1 MANVKEKVCIPEE
14 KDYRLVFSKA
24 DTIIEEHSLGEL
36 LEDLE
41 RGYIVDDISMQRDS
55 GQWSSKDSS
64 LLIHTALKGLSIYPI
79 SLDQEN
85 TGSGQIKRLTDGKQR
100 LNVFESYKN
109 NEFALYKFTPSVTV
123 KGVKMVPQLDDE
135 GNVIKKRNKVV
146 MVPELDEQGKPI
158 IEEKTYKIA
167 GKYFSQLPDDLQY
180 QFLHYKKMKQL
191 VHIGYTEEET
201 KLQMLRDNT
210 SVKMN
215 PAQIGIVV
223 AGEDLASW
231 LKNLREHNLF
241 LNHSKWSAKQ
251 KKQSA
256 IERCVVESFVLSD
269 DISNWQDSY
278 PKNNEFFIAND
289 SEDNRENYISL
300 IDEFDDII
308 KDFPELWDKLDKNNL
323 YIILAAYC
331 HFCNL
336 NASCSKRSFGEFLCA
351 WFNEIKVTTN
361 YDPKENEDNSGT
373 KHKATVLGKLAI
385 LDEECKKYMDGFGI
399 VAEEDKCDK
408 IEMIDNL
415 ANMEC
420 EADLSDFDN
429 KLTALVNISSNDE
442 PDFDLKTLMIASG
455 FEFGN
460 FGKEALYKF
469 KCYYT
474 DLSGDEKET
483 LISDAGIYTDCMSEY
498 FDEIPWDS
506 KFITPDNILCMF
518 YINKKAFDEE
528 IDEDVVKGWIKKFIT
543 EEFVSD
549 DTYVNVRED
558 QVNYIMGRISILVHS
573 FEKYILEKE
582 IEEEEV

>member
-1 MANVKEKVCIPEE
+1 MANVKEKICIPEE

-41 RGYIVDDISMQRDS
+41 RGYIVDDIAMQRDS
-55 GQWSSKDSS
+55 GQWSGKDSS
-64 LLIHTALKGLSIYPI
+64 LLIHTVLKGLSIYPI

-123 KGVKMVPQLDDE
+123 KGVKMVPQFDGE
-135 GNVIKKRNKVV
+135 GNVVKKRNKVV

-167 GKYFSQLPDDLQY
+167 GKYFRQLPDDLQY

-215 PAQIGIVV
+215 PAQIGVVV
-223 AGEDLASW
+223 AGEDLATW

-289 SEDNRENYISL
+289 SEDNRDNYVSL
-300 IDEFDDII
+300 IDEFDAII
-308 KDFPELWDKLDKNNL
+308 EEYPELWDKLDKNNL

-331 HFCNL
+331 HFCNK
-336 NASCSKRSFGEFLCA
+336 NTIHNKNSFGKFLCA
-351 WFNEIKVTTN
+351 WFNDIKDTTD
-361 YDPKENEDNSGT
+361 YDPKENEDKSGT
-373 KHKATVLGKLAI
+373 KHKTTVLGKLAI
-385 LDEECKKYMDGFGI
+385 LNAECKKYMEAYGEE
-399 VAEEDKCDK
+399 VEKAEDLD
-408 IEMIDNL
+408 IADTINTD
-415 ANMEC
+415 
-420 EADLSDFDN
+420 EAMRTVELKPIIFTNALHNVLDEYDPINESEKTAFDY
-429 KLTALVNISSNDE
+429 A
-442 PDFDLKTLMIASG
+442 TLMISARYPG
-455 FEFGN
+455 YNDFN
-460 FGKEALYKF
+460 MDTLQKFGKYYEELSAEEQKLLIEDAETYTTGLKENFDDAFMNEKF
-469 KCYYT
+469 LTK
-474 DLSGDEKET
+474 
-483 LISDAGIYTDCMSEY
+483 
-498 FDEIPWDS
+498 
-506 KFITPDNILCMF
+506 DNILCMF
-518 YINKKAFDEE
+518 DVFVEAWKDD
-528 IDEDVVKGWIKKFIT
+528 IDENIIKDWMQDFSNCEWENSEYIK
-543 EEFVSD
+543 VRD
-549 DTYVNVRED
+549 DQT
-558 QVNYIMGRISILVHS
+558 NYIAGRISILRVS
-573 FEKYILEKE
+573 LERYINN
-582 IEEEEV
+582 

>member
-41 RGYIVDDISMQRDS
+41 RGYIVDDIAMQRDS
-55 GQWSSKDSS
+55 GQWSGKDMS
-64 LLIHTALKGLSIYPI
+64 LLIHTVLKGLSIYPI

-123 KGVKMVPQLDDE
+123 KGVKMIPQLDDE
-135 GNVIKKRNKVV
+135 GQVIKKRNKVV
-146 MVPELDEQGKPI
+146 MVPELDERDKPI
-158 IEEKTYKIA
+158 VEKKTYKIA

-215 PAQIGIVV
+215 PAQIGVVV
-223 AGEDLASW
+223 AGEDLATW

-289 SEDNRENYISL
+289 SEDNRDNYISL
-300 IDEFDDII
+300 INEFDAIVTEY
-308 KDFPELWDKLDKNNL
+308 PEIWDKLDKNNL

-331 HFCNL
+331 HFCNM
-336 NASCSKRSFGEFLCA
+336 NANYSKKSFGKFLCA
-351 WFNEIKVTTN
+351 WFNEIRDTTD
-361 YDPKENEDNSGT
+361 YDPKENEDKSGT
-373 KHKATVLGKLAI
+373 KHKTTVLGKLAI
-385 LDEECKKYMDGFGI
+385 LDIECGKYMGMYGEKSDRDTENFGDI
-399 VAEEDKCDK
+399 VNTDEMAE
-408 IEMIDNL
+408 N
-415 ANMEC
+415 
-420 EADLSDFDN
+420 N
-429 KLTALVNISSNDE
+429 KLKPIIFTNALHGVLDKYDPISENNKTA
-442 PDFDLKTLMIASG
+442 FDYATLMISARYPG
-455 FEFGN
+455 YNDFNMETLQQ
-460 FGKEALYKF
+460 FGKYYEELSVGEQKLLLEDAETYTAGLKEIFDDAFMNEKF
-469 KCYYT
+469 LTK
-474 DLSGDEKET
+474 
-483 LISDAGIYTDCMSEY
+483 
-498 FDEIPWDS
+498 
-506 KFITPDNILCMF
+506 DNTLCMF
-518 YINKKAFDEE
+518 DVFVKAWKDDV
-528 IDEDVVKGWIKKFIT
+528 DEDIVKDWMQDFSNCEWENGEYLK
-543 EEFVSD
+543 
-549 DTYVNVRED
+549 VRD
-558 QVNYIMGRISILVHS
+558 NQTNYITDRISILRVS
-573 FEKYILEKE
+573 LEKYINN
-582 IEEEEV
+582 